1 MRYIHLNPLRAEL
14 VQDYKDLRRHSY
26 CGHGVILGHRKND
39 WQDVNYILG
48 LFGDKPASARRR
60 YSGFVRKGISEGRR
74 MDLIGGGLLRSHGG
88 WAAVNALRRSGAY
101 QKGDERI
108 LGDGDF
114 VNEVLSQA
122 NEQLQRKYRIQA
134 EGYDLNKLI
143 DRVAEITELSAKEI
157 VDHQTCSSQRKG
169 NCRG

>member
-1 MRYIHLNPLRAEL
+1 
-14 VQDYKDLRRHSY
+14 
-26 CGHGVILGHRKND
+26 
-39 WQDVNYILG
+39 
-48 LFGDKPASARRR
+48 
-60 YSGFVRKGISEGRR
+60 